1 MIATNRR
8 RRLTTGSGSRRTV
21 AETPG
26 IASGSWFDVLQEE
39 SPLNVMEAGT
49 EVVNPIHVN
58 LSAKDVT
65 TAETSKWTKKV
76 TYRESN
82 PDRRSKPVRASV
94 ISDDESDVGKGGSH
108 SKLPNVQDSQS
119 KGLKDSLPKGLKIRK
134 GFDFQPIR
142 RVPLADWAQST
153 FDRIQ
158 ADIDAIRSSFDQENA
173 MEEDGRESD
182 SQHAFSPSS
191 SGAKPGLLDGNRQ
204 GGSGV
209 PSLQ

>member
-94 ISDDESDVGKGGSH
+94 ISDDEVIVVSLIPRV
-108 SKLPNVQDSQS
+108 SQS